1 VTDLFWEDEVKRR
14 SGINQMETILGRKCM
29 STNQMSNPKYF
40 NLLRGVSE
48 ITAWGTILLLGGGQ
62 IVTAFALASQFGL
75 GVTLV
80 TLCTAAL
87 TIVGALTGLA
97 LVYAFMALVE
107 SSIDSRN
114 RLFASNTAGG

>member
-1 VTDLFWEDEVKRR
+1 
-14 SGINQMETILGRKCM
+14 M